1 MNESTPQRPEYAGV
15 SREAIHSALFA
26 QMILQWSNMAM
37 LMLGKV
43 PDPHSGKTMRDLEAA
58 QLFIDQLE
66 ALEAKT
72 KGNLSKEEAALLKQT
87 LMALRLAF
95 VEAVESPAPAE
106 PTAETSP
113 TPDSKG
119 TSPAPEAEKSIP
131 APGADA
137 ASEET
142 SGKRFSKKYSA

>member
-1 MNESTPQRPEYAGV
+1 MNESTPQRPEYAGI
-15 SREAIHSALFA
+15 SREALHSALFA

-72 KGNLSKEEAALLKQT
+72 KGNLSKEEEALLKQT

-106 PTAETSP
+106 PTANTSQPPEPRETAAAAEEKKP
-113 TPDSKG
+113 E
-119 TSPAPEAEKSIP
+119 PATGAE
-131 APGADA
+131 A
-137 ASEET
+137 ASEEA